1 MTTQAPAPDDLETRF
16 WLRTVAAG
24 AWATFWACVAG
35 LAYDAFF
42 AETPHRLAIAVVIG
56 IVMAQAVAGLWLVP
70 WERYVRSPRREAL
83 LLGWSLFTVLVIGT
97 VAALDGGAASPLAL
111 ALVLPGSFAAL
122 AYSRFRVLVVG
133 AASELALGALVLI
146 GSPGAGAAL
155 LGAAVLGGIATIS
168 ARQAEFHHEWRR
180 QLAYYSLTDPL
191 TGLLNRRGFAG
202 ATAGAFDS
210 FRRGRAKVT
219 LVVIDLDLFKD
230 YNDVYGHLAGD
241 DLLRWVGEELSA
253 TVRPVDSVARI
264 GGDEFAVLLPDLDAE
279 GARPLVVEIGA
290 RLAQRVP
297 HCLGTASAPGDG
309 DSFEQLYEAAD
320 AALYARKFARA
331 GRSGAAAA

>member
-1 MTTQAPAPDDLETRF
+1 MPTNSPDLDDLETRF

-24 AWATFWACVAG
+24 AWATFWACAAG

-42 AETPHRLAIAVVIG
+42 AESSHRLAIAVVIA

-70 WERYVRSPRREAL
+70 WERFVRSQRREAL
-83 LLGWSLFTVLVIGT
+83 LVGWSLFTVLVIGT

-122 AYSRFRVLVVG
+122 AYSRFRVLIVG
-133 AASELALGALVLI
+133 AASELVLGALVLI
-146 GSPGAGAAL
+146 GSPGTGAAL

-180 QLAYYSLTDPL
+180 QLAYHSQTDPL
-191 TGLLNRRGFAG
+191 TGLLNRRGFAS
-202 ATAGAFDS
+202 ASTGAFDGL
-210 FRRGRAKVT
+210 RRGRSRVT
-219 LVVIDLDLFKD
+219 LVIIDLDLFKD

-241 DLLRWVGEELSA
+241 ALLRWVGEELAA
-253 TVRPVDSVARI
+253 TVRPGDSVARI
-264 GGDEFAVLLPDLDAE
+264 GGDEFAALLPETDAE
-279 GARPLVVEIGA
+279 AAAPLIAEIDE
-290 RLAQRVP
+290 RLARRVP
-297 HCLGTASAPGDG
+297 HSLGTASAPDDG
-309 DSFEQLYEAAD
+309 TSFEELYAAAD

-331 GRSGAAAA
+331 GRSSAAA

>member
-1 MTTQAPAPDDLETRF
+1 MPPNSPDTDDLETRF

-24 AWATFWACVAG
+24 AWATFWACAAG

-42 AETPHRLAIAVVIG
+42 AESSHRLPIAVVIA

-70 WERYVRSPRREAL
+70 WERFVRSHRREAL

-122 AYSRFRVLVVG
+122 AYSRFRVLIVG

-146 GSPGAGAAL
+146 GSPGTGAAL

-168 ARQAEFHHEWRR
+168 AQQAEFHHEWRR
-180 QLAYYSLTDPL
+180 QLAYHSLTDPL
-191 TGLLNRRGFAG
+191 TGLLNRRGFAS
-202 ATAGAFDS
+202 ASAGAFDGL
-210 FRRGRAKVT
+210 RRGRSRVT
-219 LVVIDLDLFKD
+219 LVILDLDLFKD

-241 DLLRWVGEELSA
+241 ALLRWVGEELEA
-253 TVRPVDSVARI
+253 AVRPGDSVARI
-264 GGDEFAVLLPDLDAE
+264 GGDEFAVLLPDTDAE
-279 GARPLVVEIGA
+279 GAAPLVAEIDA
-290 RLAQRVP
+290 RLARRVP
-297 HCLGTASAPGDG
+297 HSLGTACAPGDG
-309 DSFEQLYEAAD
+309 ASFEQLYEVAD
-320 AALYARKFARA
+320 AALYSRKSARA
-331 GRSGAAAA
+331 RRPGAVA